1 MFKFGIY
8 EPTTQIIDPM
18 GSVIVNTNATG
29 APNFE
34 WIYVSQFGGYGLPS
48 KELSNILPYSD
59 SVSYKVKLLDR
70 IPKLGGT
77 LPLITTT
84 TTTTT
89 SSTTSTTT
97 TGTTTTSTSTTT
109 SAPVL
114 VEEPEDLL
122 SLASSACYSNNSNVY
137 QNCLSGPYRI
147 GSKLY
152 YVDFRVLY
160 LVNLGDQPIYSPI
173 FSVDTRK
180 CNEDYGIFIGVPKVL
195 PNFIADSN
203 STNNRVPMFL
213 KNPQY
218 SNQLNFFN
226 ESIEYKFTVIK
237 NNAQIGSGSEIT
249 ETLPITKFTIPNLVS
264 QVAGIAE
271 ESVSSSG
278 QTSIVAETVNSTPIY
293 LDGSTSELI
302 SSKSFYPFVLFRYI
316 SATAQTAPVEIAF
329 TVAPNI
335 G

>member
-8 EPTTQIIDPM
+8 EPVTKVIDPM

-29 APNFE
+29 SPNFE
-34 WIYVSQFGGYGLPS
+34 WIYTAEVGGYGLPS
-48 KELSNILPYSD
+48 AELGNILPYSD
-59 SVSYKVKLLDR
+59 SVSYKIKLLDR
-70 IPKLGGT
+70 IPKVGTT
-77 LPLITTT
+77 LPLT

-97 TGTTTTSTSTTT
+97 AGSTTSTTTTTST
-109 SAPVL
+109 APTIIIP
-114 VEEPEDLL
+114 EPEELS
-122 SLASSACYSNNSNVY
+122 SLASSACYSNSSSIY

-173 FSVDTRK
+173 FAVDTRK

-195 PNFIADSN
+195 PNFVVDSSFLN
-203 STNNRVPMFL
+203 KNPIFL
-213 KNPQY
+213 KNPSY

-237 NNAQIGSGSEIT
+237 SNASYGSSEEIT
-249 ETLPITKFTIPNLVS
+249 ETLPITRLTIPKLVS
-264 QVAGIAE
+264 QVSGILDQNIIPD
-271 ESVSSSG
+271 G
-278 QTSIVAETVNSTPIY
+278 QTSVVAETINSTPIY
-293 LDGSTSELI
+293 LNGSTSNLL
-302 SSKSFYPFVLFRYI
+302 SSKSFYPFILFRYI
-316 SATAQTAPVEIAF
+316 SATAATAPVEIAF

>member
-8 EPTTQIIDPM
+8 EPTNKVIDPM

-29 APNFE
+29 SPNFE
-34 WIYVSQFGGYGLPS
+34 WIYTSQVGGYGVPATEIGS
-48 KELSNILPYSD
+48 VLPYSD
-59 SVSYKVKLLDR
+59 SVSYKIKLLDR
-70 IPKLGGT
+70 IPKIGST
-77 LPLITTT
+77 LPLVT

-97 TGTTTTSTSTTT
+97 TGTTTTTTSSSTTT
-109 SAPVL
+109 TPL
-114 VEEPEDLL
+114 IITEPEDLS
-122 SLASSACYSNNSNVY
+122 SLASSACYSNNSNIY

-152 YVDFRVLY
+152 YVDFRVMY

-173 FSVDTRK
+173 FAVDTQK
-180 CNEDYGIFIGVPKVL
+180 CNENYGIFIGVPKVS
-195 PNFIADSN
+195 PNFTVDANFS
-203 STNNRVPMFL
+203 NNRVPIFL
-213 KNPQY
+213 KNPAY

-226 ESIEYKFTVIK
+226 DAVEYKFTVIK
-237 NNAQIGSGSEIT
+237 SGATLGSNEEIT
-249 ETLPITKFTIPNLVS
+249 ETLPLTRLTIPQLVS
-264 QVAGIAE
+264 QVAGITDE
-271 ESVSSSG
+271 NVISSG

-293 LDGSTSELI
+293 LSGSSSNLL

-316 SATAQTAPVEIAF
+316 SATAPTAPVEIAF

>member
-8 EPTTQIIDPM
+8 EPVNKIIDPM

-29 APNFE
+29 SPNFE
-34 WIYVSQFGGYGLPS
+34 WIYTAQVGGYGLPATEIGS
-48 KELSNILPYSD
+48 VLPYSD
-59 SVSYKVKLLDR
+59 SVSYKIKLLDR
-70 IPKLGGT
+70 IPKFGGT
-77 LPLITTT
+77 LPLTTTT

-89 SSTTSTTT
+89 SSTTTTT
-97 TGTTTTSTSTTT
+97 VTGTTTTSTSTTT
-109 SAPVL
+109 TAIL
-114 VEEPEDLL
+114 INQPEDLMT
-122 SLASSACYSNNSNVY
+122 LASSACYSNNSNIY

-152 YVDFRVLY
+152 YVDFRVMY

-173 FSVDTRK
+173 FAVDTRK

-195 PNFIADSN
+195 PNFIVDADASN
-203 STNNRVPMFL
+203 NKIPMFL
-213 KNPQY
+213 KNPAY

-226 ESIEYKFTVIK
+226 DAIEYKFTVVQ
-237 NNAQIGSGSEIT
+237 NNAILGSNTEIT
-249 ETLPITKFTIPNLVS
+249 QTLPVTKITLPQLVA
-264 QVAGIAE
+264 QVAGITDQN
-271 ESVSSSG
+271 VIPNG
-278 QTSIVAETVNSTPIY
+278 QTSVVAETANSTPIY
-293 LDGSTSELI
+293 LAGSSSSAL

-316 SATAQTAPVEIAF
+316 SATAATAPVEIAF